1 MSVSAERQL
10 GQILVDRRLMS
21 IDDLERL
28 SLDAS
33 RAGVPL
39 TRLLIDTGRVSD
51 EDVLSVVAERLEI
64 PYCDLRDG
72 FKADPTIVAL
82 LDRSVAERLEALP
95 YGTDDGGRVLVAVA
109 DPLNEEKRAEV
120 AAAIGTGV
128 RLALARDGGLAA
140 AINEAYS
147 GDSGSAETNL
157 MPAAMD
163 DGDTDREHPHINE
176 LLLRLIEME
185 GSDLHITAGSAPQ
198 VRVHGS
204 LVPFDDLGMLKP
216 APLRAMIYEILTN
229 RQKEEL
235 EEKRE
240 LDCSHPL
247 PGRGRFRVNVFF
259 QRGSIGAVIRAIP
272 NQIVPLTKLG
282 MPEVIGEFAHLQRGL
297 VLVTGPTGSGKSTT
311 LASVIDLINTT
322 RASHIMT
329 IEDPIEFMHRHKR
342 SIVNQREVGAD
353 TETFADA
360 LRHALRQDPDVVLVG
375 EMRDLETIATAI
387 TAAETGHLV
396 FATLHTQDAPKSIE
410 RIVDVFPP
418 HQQQQVRVQLANSIQ
433 AVIAQQLLP
442 TLDGK
447 SRVAAV
453 EVMVANA
460 AIRNL
465 IRENKVH
472 QITSSMQAGGRYGM
486 QTMDQSLA
494 GLVKDNKVS
503 YRIAFERSHD
513 PDAFNHLTP
522 ERYKT

>member
-1 MSVSAERQL
+1 MNASAERQL

-28 SLDAS
+28 SIDAA

-39 TRLLIDTGRVSD
+39 TRLLIDTGRVSA

-64 PYCDLRDG
+64 PYCDLRPG
-72 FKADPTIVAL
+72 FKADPTVVAL
-82 LDRSVAERLEALP
+82 LDRAVADRLRALS
-95 YGTDDGGRVLVAVA
+95 YGTDDGGRVLVAVS
-109 DPLNEEKRAEV
+109 DPLNESKRTEV

-128 RLALARDGGLAA
+128 RLALAKEGQLTA
-140 AINEAYS
+140 AIAEAYADGSSS
-147 GDSGSAETNL
+147 GRSAATTSGNGTVH
-157 MPAAMD
+157 
-163 DGDTDREHPHINE
+163 GDEEYPHINE
-176 LLLRLIEME
+176 LLMRLIDLD
-185 GSDLHITAGSAPQ
+185 GSDLHLTAGSVPQ

-204 LVPFDDLGMLKP
+204 LVPFDDVGMLKP
-216 APLRAMIYEILTN
+216 APLRAMIYDILTN

-235 EEKRE
+235 EEQRE

-247 PGRGRFRVNVFF
+247 PGQGRFRVNVFF

-272 NQIVPLTKLG
+272 NQIISLTKLG

-311 LASVIDLINTT
+311 LASIIDLINTT

-329 IEDPIEFMHRHKR
+329 IEDPIEFLHRHKR
-342 SIVNQREVGAD
+342 SLVNQREVGAD
-353 TETFADA
+353 TQTFADA

-375 EMRDLETIATAI
+375 EMRDLDTIATAI

-396 FATLHTQDAPKSIE
+396 FATLHTQDAPKS
-410 RIVDVFPP
+410 DVFPP
-418 HQQQQVRVQLANSIQ
+418 HQQQQVRVQLANSLQ
-433 AVIAQQLLP
+433 AVVAQQLLP
-442 TLDGK
+442 TLDGQ
-447 SRVAAV
+447 SRIAAV
-453 EVMVANA
+453 EVMVATA

-494 GLVKDNKVS
+494 GLVKHNKVS

-513 PDAFNHLTP
+513 PDAFDHLTP
-522 ERYKT
+522 ERYKS